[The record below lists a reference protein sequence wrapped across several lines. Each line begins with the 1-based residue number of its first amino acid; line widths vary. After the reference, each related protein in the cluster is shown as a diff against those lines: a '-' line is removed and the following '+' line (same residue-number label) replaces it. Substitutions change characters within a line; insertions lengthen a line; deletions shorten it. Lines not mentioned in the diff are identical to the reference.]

1 MLGSAICST
10 FNTALLTTRFPVVQ
24 GFGATLP
31 LFGLLGILARFK
43 RKGVSSTYFHA
54 RMDIRF
60 TRDQRGQLGLRGAFR
75 FALVRFEALTVGVL
89 GDNCAHNQ
97 RGYFR
102 RSGARYWRF
111 HSSSGCTVLAAFSDV
126 DVSACGW
133 FAGEKGAIATIGF
146 GINLG
151 SVGLAPTEMWTIPPD
166 KIAKYEGLFDQLNP
180 VDGRLDGTKC
190 KALCRCLYLDKPL
203 ATVIVQAAWPYSPH
217 VVNIKSVAAVEVKTM
232 STGTDRSGYV
242 TQPMATLH
250 QRYCPRCA
258 RPGNTS
264 AHVQTR
270 HPQLTI
276 LSCHIGRRVMS
287 PYLLHTAGRK
297 QGYNASTVIELTV
310 PLLSSSFR
318 LHTSD
323 GAEAAATGYA
333 GQSRTSG
340 PLDTVLRTAIQLAT
354 CYLQSGIMAF
364 NRNVDLKLVFEGL
377 QSPGAQIVAGENLVD
392 QEYADQ
398 CEVQGLL
405 NRLITVMP
413 SFSMHLPAYKCKVM
427 LQSVQSLTI
436 QGKALEILHT
446 SVVALALT
454 EICLRNAVGFEWR
467 QRTSNELIIK
477 RVFRC
482 AAGFKYNCMNL
493 MLVRRWSISVS
504 TDVAVSNDG
513 DHDAGSLDCQ
523 LSDRWGLHS
532 SLSVNNKEN
541 KTAKSKR
548 PFMLGAFNVRTAMLK
563 SQLSTETLGRIW
575 DMSDIDNDGN
585 LDKEEFVL
593 AFPST
598 ALATTHFNPNTMS
611 AWSQFGLSQPH
622 SYPPWVVS
630 EEELAKSNRVFA
642 TIDMDADGLVSGA
655 EVREVLMRS
664 GLQQSILAQI
674 WNLVDIH
681 GSGLLNCEQFAV
693 AMHLA
698 TEQLASS
705 PYSRTLPVVLPPALV
720 PPSLRPIPPDP
731 TLFEESNKLIA
742 EIEAINR
749 ERAEVEAAYTAVSVD
764 TQRRATETASMQ
776 RELDKLNHT
785 SRTLATQRSEAERRL
800 TDYAHEREMLSSKV
814 EELKEYV
821 ALERKKAEAVRN
833 EVNNQQVSA
842 KNQEEAITRLRT
854 ELNDL
859 IRRESSLQDQVAESR
874 RRLELIE
881 AEKLATQ
888 SRIEK
893 ATSKVNLLESTRG
906 QLLQVLDQY
915 TCLLNGDT
923 SIMEPDEQKVKALL
937 NGIGLDR
944 TSAQITTRDEDI
956 WPIDGSVYQRV
967 MGASSVPLSLMV
979 NSALGQQTYKSGGR
993 EQSISSL
1000 GIPLNTD
1007 PFLGTDPFNP
1017 PGNSKPHLAGK
1028 ETKDDFFGPGSL
1040 FTPDPF
1046 KDLDPFGGDPFSL
1059 PVTLSSSITHFS
1071 AFDPFTN
1078 CVNGSNVPR
1087 ASFTGVDFDAVFGAP
1102 NADSSPTDPF
1112 GADPFSCLEQVATA
1126 QTDTIG
1132 HKKSPPPRPTTQP
1145 GAPTGNRESKPNEYP
1160 KTSVASLP
1168 DFNYS
1173 SHALKSTSPPPF
1185 RSIGN
1190 NSSSTLPHKSSLLS
1204 RVRSGNKSKKDI
1216 DLAVS
1221 KSARA
1226 VSKSSGPKTED
1237 GSGWAP
1243 SGLSEAEQL
1252 TLATLESQRLA
1263 QLEER
1268 ARQQEQAD
1276 LELAIRLSQM
1286 DTTTSS

>member
-1 MLGSAICST
+1 
-10 FNTALLTTRFPVVQ
+10 
-24 GFGATLP
+24 
-31 LFGLLGILARFK
+31 
-43 RKGVSSTYFHA
+43 
-54 RMDIRF
+54 
-60 TRDQRGQLGLRGAFR
+60 
-75 FALVRFEALTVGVL
+75 
-89 GDNCAHNQ
+89 
-97 RGYFR
+97 
-102 RSGARYWRF
+102 
-111 HSSSGCTVLAAFSDV
+111 
-126 DVSACGW
+126 
-133 FAGEKGAIATIGF
+133 
-146 GINLG
+146 
-151 SVGLAPTEMWTIPPD
+151 MWTIPPD
-166 KIAKYEGLFDQLNP
+166 RIAKYEGLFDQLNP
-180 VDGRLDGTKC
+180 VDGRLDGAKC
-190 KALCRCLYLDKPL
+190 KA
-203 ATVIVQAAWPYSPH
+203 
-217 VVNIKSVAAVEVKTM
+217 
-232 STGTDRSGYV
+232 
-242 TQPMATLH
+242 
-250 QRYCPRCA
+250 
-258 RPGNTS
+258 
-264 AHVQTR
+264 
-270 HPQLTI
+270 
-276 LSCHIGRRVMS
+276 
-287 PYLLHTAGRK
+287 
-297 QGYNASTVIELTV
+297 
-310 PLLSSSFR
+310 
-318 LHTSD
+318 
-323 GAEAAATGYA
+323 
-333 GQSRTSG
+333 
-340 PLDTVLRTAIQLAT
+340 
-354 CYLQSGIMAF
+354 
-364 NRNVDLKLVFEGL
+364 
-377 QSPGAQIVAGENLVD
+377 
-392 QEYADQ
+392 
-398 CEVQGLL
+398 
-405 NRLITVMP
+405 
-413 SFSMHLPAYKCKVM
+413 
-427 LQSVQSLTI
+427 
-436 QGKALEILHT
+436 
-446 SVVALALT
+446 
-454 EICLRNAVGFEWR
+454 
-467 QRTSNELIIK
+467 
-477 RVFRC
+477 
-482 AAGFKYNCMNL
+482 
-493 MLVRRWSISVS
+493 
-504 TDVAVSNDG
+504 
-513 DHDAGSLDCQ
+513 
-523 LSDRWGLHS
+523 
-532 SLSVNNKEN
+532 
-541 KTAKSKR
+541 
-548 PFMLGAFNVRTAMLK
+548 AMLK

-593 AFPST
+593 AMHLIDRCVDGDMLPDSLPQHLIPPGKEHFFSQRRLAVSIGDPFSPFSTAHQNLALVPVPKSSWPDFNMDTFSPLALAFPSN
-598 ALATTHFNPNTMS
+598 ALATTHFNPNAMP
-611 AWSQFGLSQPH
+611 AWSQFGFSQPH
-622 SYPPWVVS
+622 SYPPWVIS

-642 TIDMDADGLVSGA
+642 TIDLDADGLVSGA

-674 WNLVDIH
+674 WNLVDIQ

-800 TDYAHEREMLSSKV
+800 TDYAHERDMLSSKV

-833 EVNNQQVSA
+833 EVNSQQVSA

-915 TCLLNGDT
+915 TSLLNGDT
-923 SIMEPDEQKVKALL
+923 SVMEPDEQKVKALL

-944 TSAQITTRDEDI
+944 TSAPIATRDEDI

-979 NSALGQQTYKSGGR
+979 NSALGQQTHKSGGR

-1000 GIPLNTD
+1000 AIPLNTD

-1059 PVTLSSSITHFS
+1059 PSEKNHHKQPDVVS

-1078 CVNGSNVPR
+1078 CVNGPNAPH

-1126 QTDTIG
+1126 QTDTTG
-1132 HKKSPPPRPTTQP
+1132 QKKSPPPRPTTQP
-1145 GAPTGNRESKPNEYP
+1145 GATTGNRESKPNEYP

-1173 SHALKSTSPPPF
+1173 SHKLKSTSPPPF

-1204 RVRSGNKSKKDI
+1204 RVRSGNKSKKDM

-1226 VSKSSGPKTED
+1226 VSKGSGPKTED